1 MLIYKDPKTMKPTN
15 IDINW
20 FKVEHN
26 PLHKEEYEDL
36 NSFIFN
42 ERLPFDDVGL
52 LYNGEKSIFL
62 LQTIDEDTMEFGSIN
77 EGLYVELALVIK
89 DHKRNQMA
97 IKTLHE
103 KLSEQDAKNIFGV
116 VANFFKGLQKGYSQ
130 VFKPVGHKSN
140 PKRIK
145 KGKKPIYEWKLIDI
159 KPKSSR
165 VCLGGTHSSPRQHQR
180 RGHWR
185 LIKKTGNKVWVKSC
199 TVGSAENGVINHV
212 YRL

>member
-1 MLIYKDPKTMKPTN
+1 MSHKKKRMYLS
-15 IDINW
+15 
-20 FKVEHN
+20 
-26 PLHKEEYEDL
+26 PLRET
-36 NSFIFN
+36 
-42 ERLPFDDVGL
+42 V
-52 LYNGEKSIFL
+52 
-62 LQTIDEDTMEFGSIN
+62 
-77 EGLYVELALVIK
+77 
-89 DHKRNQMA
+89 
-97 IKTLHE
+97 
-103 KLSEQDAKNIFGV
+103 SEQDANMFYSI
-116 VANFFKGLQKGYSQ
+116 VAGFFNGLRKGYSQ